1 MNKKVKK
8 FLVFSACT
16 TAGIYYANR
25 VINYTATLKNLL
37 TDEHGEYYKWKNGDV
52 FYTVHGTGEPLL
64 LVHDLHPASS
74 SAEWSKLM
82 KKLEKN
88 YTVYCID
95 LPGCGRSDKPSIT
108 FTNFYYVQLLNDFVK
123 DVIGKKANLIA
134 TGASGSFS
142 IMADAMNQDNF
153 AKVIVINPESLESL
167 TAQPKKSNLAYKFLL
182 DFPIFG
188 TFIYNIKMHENN
200 ISKLFREKY
209 FFKSSIVSTKLE
221 DTYFEAAHIGH
232 GTGRHLLSSIYA
244 NYTKISVAHVLP
256 KLDNIYLIQSR
267 ELPCGMQTID
277 GYTNQNRNIETAYI
291 SNSKYLPQLEVPEKL
306 AEILNMF
313 LTDELNK

>member
-8 FLVFSACT
+8 LLVFSAFA

-37 TDEHGEYYKWKNGDV
+37 SDDNGEYYKWKNGDI
-52 FYTVHGTGEPLL
+52 FYTIHGNGEPLL

-82 KKLEKN
+82 KRLEKN
-88 YTVYCID
+88 HTVYSID

-108 FTNFYYVQLLNDFVK
+108 FTNYYFVQLLNDFVK
-123 DVIGKKANLIA
+123 DVIGKKTKLIA
-134 TGASGSFS
+134 TGSSGSFA
-142 IMADAMNQDNF
+142 IMANAMNPDNF
-153 AKVIVINPESLESL
+153 EKVIVINPESLESL
-167 TAQPKKSNLAYKFLL
+167 TEQPNKLNLAYKHLL
-182 DFPIFG
+182 DIPIFG

-209 FFKSSIVSTKLE
+209 YFKPSIVSTKLE

-232 GTGRHLLSSIYA
+232 GTGRHLLSSICA
-244 NYTKISVAHVLP
+244 NYTKISVSHVLP

-267 ELPCGMQTID
+267 KLPSGMQTID
-277 GYTNQNRNIETAYI
+277 GYTNENCNIETAYI

-313 LTDELNK
+313 LTDETK

>member
-8 FLVFSACT
+8 FLVFSACA

-25 VINYTATLKNLL
+25 VLNYTATLKNLL
-37 TDEHGEYYKWKNGDV
+37 TDDNGDYYKWKNGDV
-52 FYTVHGTGEPLL
+52 FYTVHGNGEPLL
-64 LVHDLHPASS
+64 LIHDLHPASS
-74 SAEWSKLM
+74 STEWSKIM
-82 KKLEKN
+82 KRLEKS
-88 YTVYCID
+88 YTVYSID

-108 FTNFYYVQLLNDFVK
+108 FTNYYFVQLLNDFVK
-123 DVIGKKANLIA
+123 DVIGKKTKLIA

-142 IMADAMNQDNF
+142 IMANAMNPDNYD
-153 AKVIVINPESLESL
+153 KVIVINPESLESL
-167 TAQPKKSNLAYKFLL
+167 TEQPNKLILAYKHLL
-182 DFPIFG
+182 DTPIFG
-188 TFIYNIKMHENN
+188 TFIYNIKMHENS

-209 FFKSSIVSTKLE
+209 YFKPTLVSTKLE

-232 GTGRHLLSSIYA
+232 GTGRHLLSSICA
-244 NYTKISVAHVLP
+244 NYTNISVAHVLP

-267 ELPCGMQTID
+267 ELPSSMKIID
-277 GYTNQNRNIETAYI
+277 GYTRQNDKLETAYI

-313 LTDELNK
+313 LTDETK

>member
-8 FLVFSACT
+8 LLVLSACA

-37 TDEHGEYYKWKNGDV
+37 TDDNGDYYKWKNGDV
-52 FYTVHGTGEPLL
+52 FYTVHGNGEPLL
-64 LVHDLHPASS
+64 LIHDLHPASS
-74 SAEWSKLM
+74 SAEWSKLT
-82 KKLEKN
+82 KRLEKTN
-88 YTVYCID
+88 KVYCID

-108 FTNFYYVQLLNDFVK
+108 FTNYYFVQLLNDFVK
-123 DVIGKKANLIA
+123 DVIGKKTNLIA
-134 TGASGSFS
+134 TGTSGSFA
-142 IMADAMNQDNF
+142 IMANAMNPENYN
-153 AKVIVINPESLESL
+153 KVIVINPESLESL
-167 TAQPKKSNLAYKFLL
+167 TEQPNKWNLAYKHLL

-200 ISKLFREKY
+200 ISKLFRENYY
-209 FFKSSIVSTKLE
+209 FKPTIVSTKIE

-232 GTGRHLLSSIYA
+232 GTGRHLLSSICA

-267 ELPCGMQTID
+267 ELSSAMQIID
-277 GYTNQNRNIETAYI
+277 GYTNQNRKIETAYI

-306 AEILNMF
+306 AELLNMF
-313 LTDELNK
+313 LTEEMK

>member
-1 MNKKVKK
+1 MNKQIKK
-8 FLVFSACT
+8 FLVISACA

-37 TDEHGEYYKWKNGDV
+37 SDEHGEYYKWKNGDV
-52 FYTVHGTGEPLL
+52 FYTVHGNGKPLL

-74 SAEWSKLM
+74 SAEWSKLI
-82 KKLEKN
+82 KRLEKN
-88 YTVYCID
+88 YTVYTID
-95 LPGCGRSDKPSIT
+95 LPGCGRSNKPSIT
-108 FTNFYYVQLLNDFVK
+108 FTNYYFVQLLNDFVK
-123 DVIGKKANLIA
+123 DVIGEKTELIA

-142 IMADAMNQDNF
+142 IMADAMNPDNF
-153 AKVIVINPESLESL
+153 EKIIIINPENLESL
-167 TAQPKKSNLAYKFLL
+167 TAQPKKSSLAYKYLL

-209 FFKSSIVSTKLE
+209 YYKSSIVSTKLE

-256 KLDNIYLIQSR
+256 KLDNIFLIQSR
-267 ELPCGMQTID
+267 EIASGMQTID
-277 GYTNQNRNIETAYI
+277 GYTNQNHNIETAYI

-306 AEILNMF
+306 TEILNMF
-313 LTDELNK
+313 LTDETN